1 MDITRK
7 EIMPGVAL
15 TCLRSR
21 KFKTACMSL
30 SLLTQLER
38 ENASMNA
45 LIPFVLR
52 RGTTQYPDMQA
63 ISRRLEELYGAAI
76 EPVVRR
82 VGEIQCIGFYA
93 SMAEDE
99 FLPGGEGLLRETAQL
114 MGQLLL
120 SPVTR
125 GGLFLPEYVDSERDK
140 LCERIASLI
149 NDKRRYAMTRCIE
162 EMCCYENYAVG
173 RFGSVSD
180 CEGINY
186 KKLTR
191 RYRTLLQTSPVE
203 IFYCGRSDDVAV
215 ERALRDAL
223 AALPR
228 GEVDYDI
235 GTDVRMNAVEAEP
248 RFAEEAMDVAQGV
261 LSMGFRLGDAMDE
274 ANMAALYVFNGVF
287 GSGTTSKLFAN
298 VRERL
303 QLCYYA
309 FSTLDVHKGIML
321 VTSGIEFDKF
331 DQAKNEILT
340 QLEEIKNGNITDAE
354 LDAAK
359 AGVAS
364 ALRAGM
370 DGHGELESF
379 FLSQTLLGLDN
390 DPEELAELAESV
402 TADEIVAIAK
412 GIECD
417 MVYFLTGGGES
428 DDDDNDDEEESDAQ
442 T

>member
-7 EIMPGVAL
+7 EIMPGVSL

-30 SLLTQLER
+30 SLLTQLDR
-38 ENASMNA
+38 ETASMNA

-52 RGTTQYPDMQA
+52 RGTTLYPDMQSV
-63 ISRRLEELYGAAI
+63 SRRLEELYGAAI

-93 SMAEDE
+93 SMAEEE
-99 FLPGGEGLLRETAQL
+99 FVPGGEGLLHETAQL

-120 SPVTR
+120 SPVTH

-149 NDKRRYAMTRCIE
+149 NDKRRYAMTRCVQ
-162 EMCCYENYAVG
+162 EMCCYESYAVG

-180 CEGINY
+180 CESINY

-203 IFYCGRSDDVAV
+203 VFYCGRSDDFEV
-215 ERALRDAL
+215 ERAVRDAL
-223 AALPR
+223 ATLPR
-228 GEVDYDI
+228 GEIDYDI

-248 RFAEEAMDVAQGV
+248 RYVEETMDVAQGV
-261 LSMGFRLGDAMDE
+261 LSMGFRLGEAMDE

-309 FSTLDVHKGIML
+309 FSSLDLHKGIML
-321 VTSGIEFDKF
+321 VSSGIEFDKF
-331 DQAKNEILT
+331 DEAKNEILL
-340 QLEEIKNGNITDAE
+340 QLEEIKNGNISETE
-354 LDAAK
+354 LSSAK

-379 FLSQTLLGLDN
+379 YLSQTLFGLDY
-390 DPEELAELAESV
+390 DPEELAEFAESV
-402 TADEIVAIAK
+402 TADEIVRIAK

-417 MVYFLTGGGES
+417 MVYFLTGGEGGGEYEC
-428 DDDDNDDEEESDAQ
+428 DDEEDGDAQ
-442 T
+442 A

>member
-52 RGTTQYPDMQA
+52 RGTTQYPDMQS

-82 VGEIQCIGFYA
+82 VGEIQCLGFYA

-99 FLPGGEGLLRETAQL
+99 FLPDGASLLRETAQL

-125 GGLFLPEYVDSERDK
+125 GGLLPEYVDSERDK
-140 LCERIASLI
+140 LCERIAARI

-180 CEGINY
+180 CESINY
-186 KKLTR
+186 QKLTR
-191 RYRTLLQTSPVE
+191 RYRTLLQTAPVE

-223 AALPR
+223 SALPR

-235 GTDVRMNAVEAEP
+235 GTDVRMNAVEAAP
-248 RFAEEAMDVAQGV
+248 RYAEEAMDVAQGV
-261 LSMGFRLGDAMDE
+261 LTMGFRLGDAMDE

-321 VTSGIEFDKF
+321 VGAGIEFEKF
-331 DQAKNEILT
+331 DEAKNEILI

-370 DGHGELESF
+370 DWHGELESF
-379 FLSQTLLGLDN
+379 FLSQTLLGLDY

-402 TADEIVAIAK
+402 TADEIAAIAK

-428 DDDDNDDEEESDAQ
+428 DDEDEEESDAQ